1 MTKFENLILN
11 NFNEYE
17 EKIKNYKKDLDN
29 TNFEL
34 EKLKIEF
41 SKEQQNNSLLKIQLE
56 NEKKKIEEIQSLLG
70 DKNALNETMEE
81 RINLQLKDIENYK
94 KNKEKLEVSLNSNI
108 VKYKLKEEEN
118 EVLLSVFYSILSKKK
133 DKYELNIK
141 KLTAE
146 VRHEIER
153 LNKQFTF
160 FK

>member
-1 MTKFENLILN
+1 
-11 NFNEYE
+11 
-17 EKIKNYKKDLDN
+17 
-29 TNFEL
+29 
-34 EKLKIEF
+34 
-41 SKEQQNNSLLKIQLE
+41 
-56 NEKKKIEEIQSLLG
+56 
-70 DKNALNETMEE
+70 MEE

>member
-29 TNFEL
+29 SNFEL